1 MITRLNEL
9 KAAFAEVKEIK
20 EINIS
25 QIDHGTMGGLSNT
38 FIVSGSA
45 VFTKALIDYLKANEV
60 DVLDAIKANVKS
72 QIDTER
78 IVAIAELEEQLK
90 TEKSELITT

>member
-9 KAAFAEVKEIK
+9 KAALAEVKEVT

-38 FIVSGSA
+38 LIVNGNA

-60 DVLDAIKANVKS
+60 DVLEAIKANVKA

-78 IVAIAELEEQLK
+78 IVAIAELETQLAQ
-90 TEKSELITT
+90 EKKELK

>member
-9 KAAFAEVKEIK
+9 KAALAEVKEVT

-25 QIDHGTMGGLSNT
+25 QIDHAAMGGLSNT
-38 FIVSGSA
+38 LIVNGSA

-60 DVLDAIKANVKS
+60 DVLEAIKANVKA
-72 QIDTER
+72 QIDAER
-78 IVAIAELEEQLK
+78 IVAIAELETQLAQ
-90 TEKSELITT
+90 EKKELK